1 MFTTPKSGF
10 SRGGSR
16 VAVDWQDCGWC
27 PIIAV
32 QSGWGEAPDE
42 LSSRHF
48 DAPWPAR
55 PPSAVALLRR
65 TGGDQPWPG
74 YGATGAR
81 SAKTANHAVIRSPRV
96 IKPLP
101 RSARLPLPARHDP
114 VFFKTMKNMPI
125 HSRRR
130 L

>member
-55 PPSAVALLRR
+55 
-65 TGGDQPWPG
+65 GDQPSPG
-74 YGATGAR
+74 YGAAGAR
-81 SAKTANHAVIRSPRV
+81 SGKTANHAVIRSPRV

-101 RSARLPLPARHDP
+101 RSARLPQPSRHDP